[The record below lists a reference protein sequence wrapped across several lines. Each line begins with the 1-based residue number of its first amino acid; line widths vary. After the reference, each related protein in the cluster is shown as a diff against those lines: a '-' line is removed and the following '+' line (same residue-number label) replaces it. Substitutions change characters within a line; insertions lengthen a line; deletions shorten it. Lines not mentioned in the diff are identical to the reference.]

1 MVCLSPLSSAGLHT
15 PADGLSS
22 SQGCGASSPMDE
34 DAGAKQRS
42 DSLDRQLKED
52 ARLARNEV
60 KVRRRPRA
68 PSGICARI

>member
-1 MVCLSPLSSAGLHT
+1 
-15 PADGLSS
+15 
-22 SQGCGASSPMDE
+22 MDE